1 MDAAGWVGL
10 IQTGAQLAGSIAAS
24 KAQGRAAE
32 SAINQRQDQGAQNAY
47 TTDKSLDMEALVR
60 AYQAQLDRA
69 SGQLKEYEAK
79 LAAPQQRASNSVR
92 GDILANV
99 QDVGFDA
106 PAGVNVTS
114 FSGGLRPS
122 LLSENSRA
130 LGGQMSK
137 EALMDALDGKDPT
150 PFSDMAPVDL
160 SSITGRTS
168 PTQTALPQASGMD
181 KVLEAIGMYGGLASA
196 GLNAMG
202 QPQRQQQAA
211 QTIAGQLA
219 TNNFRGV
226 PAGVGVAPPNPVWTP

>member
-1 MDAAGWVGL
+1 MEVDWGAL
-10 IQTGAQLAGSIAAS
+10 ISAGAQIGGQIAAS
-24 KAQGRAAE
+24 RAQGRQAE
-32 SAINQRQDQGAQNAY
+32 AVINQRQDTGAQNAY
-47 TTDKSLDMEALVR
+47 ATDKSLDMEALVR

-69 SGQLKEYEAK
+69 SGQLKEYETR
-79 LAAPQQRASNSVR
+79 LAAPGQRASNSVR

-106 PAGVNVTS
+106 PTGVNVTS

-122 LLSENSRA
+122 LLSSNSRE
-130 LGGQMSK
+130 LGQQMSK

-150 PFSDMAPVDL
+150 PFSDMGPVDL

-168 PTQTALPQASGMD
+168 PTPTALPQASGMD

-196 GLNAMG
+196 GLNAYS

>member
-1 MDAAGWVGL
+1 MQVDWGAVISA
-10 IQTGAQLAGSIAAS
+10 GAQIGGQIAAS
-24 KAQGRAAE
+24 RAQGRAAE
-32 SAINQRQDQGAQNAY
+32 AAVNQRQDAGAQNAY
-47 TTDKSLDMEALVR
+47 ATDKNLDLEALVR
-60 AYQAQLDRA
+60 AYAAEQDRA
-69 SGQLKEYEAK
+69 SGILKEYEAK
-79 LAAPQQRASNSVR
+79 LAAPQARASNAVR
-92 GDILANV
+92 GSILKNV
-99 QDVGFDA
+99 QDVGVSA

-122 LLSENSRA
+122 ILDENTRA
-130 LGGQMSK
+130 LGDQMSK

-168 PTQTALPQASGMD
+168 PTPTALPQASGMD
-181 KVLEAIGMYGGLASA
+181 KVLENIALYGGLASA